1 MLAKNTILPLR
12 SNIRRFNEKLSNILK
27 LMNNIFQNKFQN
39 LISIFQI
46 EKFKINNPTKTRIF
60 SHCQNIK
67 RKSFSVA
74 KK

>member
-12 SNIRRFNEKLSNILK
+12 PNIRRFNEKLSNILK
-27 LMNNIFQNKFQN
+27 PMNNIFQNKFQN

-46 EKFKINNPTKTRIF
+46 KKFKINLTKT
-60 SHCQNIK
+60 

-74 KK
+74 KN